1 MNPIIRELRNEMFI
15 QPPLE
20 VYHKPLPAG
29 SKAYLNGNI
38 CIVVGVTSLRFNQ
51 KNFGITQYLLEWSP
65 IHNIG
70 RTPIIN
76 PNIYKW
82 YNDELE
88 QVMPADVKVKKRSL
102 PDA

>member
-1 MNPIIRELRNEMFI
+1 MSDFI
-15 QPPLE
+15 VGQP
-20 VYHKPLPAG
+20 VRINYITG
-29 SKAYLNGNI
+29 YNSSKAHLNGHI
-38 CIVVGVTSLRFNQ
+38 CIVVGVTSLRYNQ
-51 KNFGITQYLLEWSP
+51 KNVGITQYLLEWSP

-102 PDA
+102 PDV